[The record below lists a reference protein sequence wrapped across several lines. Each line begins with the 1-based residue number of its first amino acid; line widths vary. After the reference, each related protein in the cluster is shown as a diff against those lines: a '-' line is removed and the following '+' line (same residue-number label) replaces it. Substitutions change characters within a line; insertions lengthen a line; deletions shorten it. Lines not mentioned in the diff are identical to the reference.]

1 MSDAPFILAR
11 ATESDIDEIAELE
24 YDCFPEFVRRLFMGC
39 HSRADLKKCK
49 DRHLKHMQNDPN
61 DAWIKVTDK
70 KTGRIVAAS
79 NWKLYVNGQSH
90 GGAKEEPPED
100 LEGEDLKKSRE
111 IFEKM
116 NATKADKMPGPFIRS
131 LFADLFKLR
140 EVVDAMFRSAHLL
153 HRRELPSSRRW
164 RDDVEMGL

>member
-49 DRHLKHMQNDPN
+49 DRHLKHMQDDPN

-70 KTGRIVAAS
+70 NSGRIVAAS

-100 LEGEDLKKSRE
+100 LEGEDLKKSKE

-116 NATKADKMPGPFIRS
+116 NASKANRMPGPFIRWS
-131 LFADLFKLR
+131 MLFCYA
-140 EVVDAMFRSAHLL
+140 E
-153 HRRELPSSRRW
+153 SSC
-164 RDDVEMGL
+164 